1 MSETLF
7 IRSKKRPGFR
17 RADMYFPFEG
27 VEVPVSELTEEQSKQ
42 LQAESNL
49 VIGEGVGVD
58 TVPDE
63 NMEDMEDIVEAIAM
77 LDPDKKPNVKEL
89 EGVLGFD
96 ITAAQRDKAWD
107 VYQDRAGQ

>member
-17 RADMYFPFEG
+17 RAGMYFPFEG
-27 VEVPVSELTEEQSKQ
+27 VEVPVSELAEDRLKQ
-42 LQAESNL
+42 LQAESRL
-49 VIGEGVGVD
+49 AISEGGNVD

-63 NMEDMEDIVEAIAM
+63 NMEDIVEAIAM
-77 LDPDKKPNVKEL
+77 LDPDKKPNVKEV

-107 VYQDRAGQ
+107 VYQEMADQ